1 MEIHIVDD
9 YREMSEKAAAF
20 VAEQLRDK
28 NNSVLGLATGS
39 TPEGMYKKLVEMYK
53 KSCLDFSMVTTFNL
67 DEYVGLSPEH
77 PQSYYA
83 YMHKH
88 FLNHTNIKPENINLP
103 CLNENEADITRVC
116 RDYDQKIDRAGGIDL
131 QILGIGV
138 NGHIGF
144 NEPAK
149 SLPVGTYLVE
159 LSAETIEANSRFFS
173 SPEEVP
179 RKAITMG
186 IGPIMHAKKILLL
199 ASGKSKAT
207 AIRDS
212 FKGYVTTEVPASLL
226 QLHSNSIILIDK
238 DAASLL

>member
-1 MEIHIVDD
+1 LEIRIVDD
-9 YREMSEKAAAF
+9 YREMSEKAAAL

-39 TPEGMYKKLVEMYK
+39 TPEGMYKELVKMYR
-53 KSCLDFSMVTTFNL
+53 KSCLDFSTVTTFNL
-67 DEYVGLSPEH
+67 DEYVGLSNQH
-77 PQSYYA
+77 PQSYCA

-88 FLNHTNIKPENINLP
+88 FFDCVNIKPEKINLP
-103 CLNENEADITRVC
+103 SLSKNEADPAKVC
-116 RDYDQKIDRAGGIDL
+116 RDYDRKIEQAGGIDL

-149 SLPVGTYLVE
+149 NLPVGTYLVG

-186 IGPIMHAKKILLL
+186 VGSIMFAKRILLL
-199 ASGKSKAT
+199 ASGKSKAP

-212 FKGYVTTEVPASLL
+212 FNGYVTTEVPASLL
-226 QLHSNSIILIDK
+226 QLHHNSIVLIDK